1 MNEDLKK
8 SIAAMIDSAMMG
20 MGERLSKLEALACGP
35 ENKPAAMSAKND
47 EVQLAAK
54 QAAEA
59 ALKEFAKTIG
69 APAAPAASAEVAAPA
84 AKSEAK
90 SFEAIVAAKTS
101 ELKGNKGDAIAFAI
115 KNHSAEYQ
123 QYRSR
128 VAAGEVVKL

>member
-1 MNEDLKK
+1 
-8 SIAAMIDSAMMG
+8 MMT
-20 MGERLSKLEALACGP
+20 
-35 ENKPAAMSAKND
+35 D

-84 AKSEAK
+84 AKSEPK
-90 SFEAIVAAKTS
+90 TFEAIVAEKTS

-115 KNHSAEYQ
+115 RNHAAEYQ

>member
-1 MNEDLKK
+1 
-8 SIAAMIDSAMMG
+8 
-20 MGERLSKLEALACGP
+20 
-35 ENKPAAMSAKND
+35 MSAKND

-84 AKSEAK
+84 KSEAK

-115 KNHSAEYQ
+115 KNHATEYQ